1 MLIPIAS
8 QPGIKR
14 DGTNFAS
21 RYYNDGQWCRFQ
33 RGLPRKMGGY
43 KQLISGLNNIVRGM
57 YVVPKGP
64 FFDIYVGDYQSLKF
78 FTVDEY
84 GNLIAGLTDR
94 TPVGFVPDPN
104 NIWTFDLM
112 FSTTDN
118 DNVLI
123 AHAAPNLLSI
133 NSDVATPIYYGSVNV
148 ATPLIPTGQAVSGG
162 ISVFHPYLFAF
173 GNAGEVIISNV
184 NDPTTVSN
192 TARVASQKIVAG
204 MPTRGGN
211 SSPAGLLWSLDSV
224 VRVTAV
230 TTATGTDFKF
240 DTITN
245 QSSILSSQSIVEY
258 EGMYFW
264 AASDRWLCYNGTVK
278 EVPNQMNL
286 NYFFYNP
293 PGGTTG
299 LNYPYRQKVWATKV
313 SQFGEIWWHFPSGN
327 STECDRAVILNVRE
341 STWYDTQISRSSG
354 YFEQTFTD
362 PIWADNVA
370 SGGTYQVWQHE
381 SGIDKNVG
389 DVLTAIPSYIQ
400 TGDIAWVATS
410 PFPNKHGQFGSW
422 SGVDRWVELFRVE
435 PDALQV
441 GTITF
446 TVNTRAYAR
455 SPVVTSQTYSFDP
468 NTTKVDLREQGRE
481 MSIRFAS
488 NSVGGFYELNQTLL
502 DIGVGDAR
510 AST

>member
-1 MLIPIAS
+1 MATRKLFPITS

-14 DGTNFAS
+14 DGTDFAS
-21 RYYNDGQWCRFQ
+21 RFYNDGQWCRFQ

-43 KQLISGLNNIVRGM
+43 KQLIDGLPNIVRGV

-64 FFDIYVGDYQSLKF
+64 FFDVYVGDYQSLKF
-78 FTVDEY
+78 FTIDEY
-84 GNLIAGLTDR
+84 GNLQNGGALTDR

-104 NIWTFDLM
+104 NIWNFDLM
-112 FSTTDN
+112 FSTTSN

-133 NSDVATPIYYGSVNV
+133 NSDVSTPIYYGSINTT
-148 ATPLIPTGQAVSGG
+148 TPLIPTGQSVSGG

-184 NDPTTVSN
+184 NDPTAVSN
-192 TARVASQKIVAG
+192 TARIASQKIVAG

-224 VRVTAV
+224 IRVTAV

-240 DTITN
+240 DSITN
-245 QSSILSSQSIVEY
+245 ENSILSSQSIVEY
-258 EGMYFW
+258 DGLYFW
-264 AASDRWLCYNGTVK
+264 AGSDRWLVYNGVVQ
-278 EVPNQMNL
+278 ELPNQMNL

-293 PGGTTG
+293 PGGATG
-299 LNYPYRQKVWATKV
+299 LNYQYRQKVWATKV
-313 SQFGEIWWHFPSGN
+313 PQFGEIWWHFPSGT
-327 STECDRAVILNVRE
+327 STECDRAVIFNKRE
-341 STWYDTQISRSSG
+341 NTWYDTQISRSSG

-370 SGGTYQVWQHE
+370 SGGTYQIWQHE
-381 SGIDKNVG
+381 SGIDKNVSG
-389 DVLTAIPSYIQ
+389 TLTAIPSYIQ
-400 TGDIAWVATS
+400 TGDISWVATDPS
-410 PFPNKHGQFGSW
+410 GAW
-422 SGVDRWVELFRVE
+422 TGVDRWIELFRIE
-435 PDALQV
+435 PDALQT
-441 GTITF
+441 GPITF

-455 SPVVTSQTYSFDP
+455 SPVVTSQTYSFNP
-468 NTTKVDLREQGRE
+468 ETVKVDLREQGRE

-488 NSVGGFYELNQTLL
+488 NSIGGFYEINQTLL